1 MFNIIEIKLL
11 FLLLEDILLIKNA
24 IIDETKVGINGV
36 AKINIIKN
44 GIYTKLVSIF
54 IK

>member
-24 IIDETKVGINGV
+24 ITDETKVGISGAVN
-36 AKINIIKN
+36 INIIKN
-44 GIYTKLVSIF
+44 GIYIKIKKSI
-54 IK
+54 